1 MRLAHSLLAGCVC
14 IHPCDDHD
22 WWMTKMMVM
31 VMAGRASLD
40 CTLCFAFILAKMMM
54 GVCCGGV
61 RWCWWWCFVH
71 MCGCVCVWVPC
82 PVGPLSFPI
91 PSRPAPASLIVSPG
105 TPRPLS
111 FSGCPTS
118 SFPHSHSSVSPPPTL
133 SCPVMRWYGTLFVV
147 GARLCF

>member
-71 MCGCVCVWVPC
+71 MCGCVCVGSLSCRSPVLPHPFTPCSCQPHCVPWD
-82 PVGPLSFPI
+82 PPSVVLLWLSHLLFSPF
-91 PSRPAPASLIVSPG
+91 SFVSL
-105 TPRPLS
+105 
-111 FSGCPTS
+111 TS
-118 SFPHSHSSVSPPPTL
+118 SNL
-133 SCPVMRWYGTLFVV
+133 VMPCHEVV
-147 GARLCF
+147 WHLVCGRC

>member
-71 MCGCVCVWVPC
+71 MCGCVCVCVFPVLSVPC
-82 PVGPLSFPI
+82 PS
-91 PSRPAPASLIVSPG
+91 PSLHALLLPASLCPLGPPVRCPSLVVHLLFSPFSFVS
-105 TPRPLS
+105 L
-111 FSGCPTS
+111 TS
-118 SFPHSHSSVSPPPTL
+118 SNL
-133 SCPVMRWYGTLFVV
+133 VMPCHEVV
-147 GARLCF
+147 WHLVCGRC